1 LTSWTQPGTRQTN
14 KLFAAEF
21 AEDTELINIVGV
33 RIQGRAA
40 TARQMQHVFDVVF
53 NGSHHVFQD
62 IEVAQYLTDDL
73 STAEVSVPAGP
84 RAPGF
89 RDRQTF
95 LLGREGDSWKVRH
108 WHNTIVVFT

>member
-62 IEVAQYLTDDL
+62 I
-73 STAEVSVPAGP
+73 
-84 RAPGF
+84 
-89 RDRQTF
+89 
-95 LLGREGDSWKVRH
+95 
-108 WHNTIVVFT
+108 